1 MKSAIK
7 ENKISIN
14 SPNYIRLSYTLT
26 EDSPVH
32 IGLNK
37 LKIKPINQI
46 SHGDNYNTSLL
57 TVENHCGTHID
68 APAHFVQG
76 GRFISDYGPD
86 ELTFNH
92 PMVLDC
98 TKEPGELVDV
108 EDVSRIQDEKI
119 DCLIISTGFHLHH
132 DTELKLYLEQN
143 PGISPEAVKYL
154 REKFPH
160 LSCIG
165 IDAVSMSRYG
175 HAEEAIKVHE
185 TGFIEKEG
193 FGKPLLFVEDL
204 DLSTL
209 DKSVE
214 LDEVLVVPWQMG
226 GLDGA
231 PCTVLAKI
239 KSK

>member
-1 MKSAIK
+1 MIT
-7 ENKISIN
+7 ENKISKN

-46 SHGDNYNTSLL
+46 IGGDNYNTSLL

-68 APAHFVQG
+68 APAHFIQG

-92 PMVLDC
+92 PIVLYC
-98 TKEPGELVDV
+98 PKEPRELVDV
-108 EDVSRIQDEKI
+108 EDVSKIEDENM
-119 DCLIISTGFHLHH
+119 DCLIISTGFHRYH
-132 DTELKLYLEQN
+132 DQNLKLYLEQN
-143 PGISPEAVKYL
+143 PGLSPETVYHL
-154 REKFPH
+154 REKFP
-160 LSCIG
+160 LLRLIG
-165 IDAVSMSRYG
+165 IDSVSMSRYG
-175 HAEEAIKVHE
+175 YAEEAVKVHQ
-185 TGFIEKEG
+185 TAFMEKED
-193 FGKPLLFVEDL
+193 FGKSLLFVEDL

-209 DKSVE
+209 CKNVE
-214 LDEVLVVPWQMG
+214 ISEVLVVPWQVG
-226 GLDGA
+226 PLDGA

-239 KSK
+239 K